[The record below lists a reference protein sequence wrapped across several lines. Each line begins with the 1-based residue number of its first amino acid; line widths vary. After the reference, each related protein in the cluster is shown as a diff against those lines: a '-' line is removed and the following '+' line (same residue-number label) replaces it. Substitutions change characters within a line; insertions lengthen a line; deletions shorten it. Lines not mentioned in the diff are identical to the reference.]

1 MTSPNKELRTELD
14 QIALDIAEDIQ
25 VEGTSLDIKLDA
37 FKVLSAYHLGLM
49 KKGDKGPSSEETG
62 RPTFMDLRKRVEA
75 VK

>member
-1 MTSPNKELRTELD
+1 MPNNDLRSELD
-14 QIALDIAEDIQ
+14 KIALEIATNIQ
-25 VEGTSLDIKLDA
+25 LVDCPLDVRLDA

-49 KKGDKGPSSEETG
+49 KKGDKGPSPEETG

>member
-1 MTSPNKELRTELD
+1 MTKVNKELRTELD
-14 QIALDIAEDIQ
+14 QIALEIAEHIQ
-25 VEGTSLDIKLDA
+25 EQDVTLDIKLDA

-49 KKGDKGPSSEETG
+49 KKGDKGPSTEETG

>member
-1 MTSPNKELRTELD
+1 MPNNDLRSELD
-14 QIALDIAEDIQ
+14 KIALEIATSIQ
-25 VEGTSLDIKLDA
+25 TDVTALDIKLDA

-49 KKGDKGPSSEETG
+49 KKGDKGPSPEESG

>member
-1 MTSPNKELRTELD
+1 MPNNDLRSELD
-14 QIALDIAEDIQ
+14 KIALEIATNIQ
-25 VEGTSLDIKLDA
+25 TGELGLDIKLDA

-49 KKGDKGPSSEETG
+49 KKGDKGPSTEETG